1 MLRPGSTVVL
11 RVTNGWS
18 LKCSFSHG
26 LSFFF
31 FPSNVGTHVCLLDS
45 AQHVPD
51 SEVLGHFGWHHI
63 PGRQQDAG
71 SESCE
76 AVRGG
81 HSFNISG
88 EETTGCCCVSVNT
101 ALGSWTLCVGLGC
114 SAPLPCLL
122 NWAGQ
127 QGAVPE
133 GTALA
138 ERIGHVACA
147 EASS

>member
-18 LKCSFSHG
+18 LKCSFSRG

-31 FPSNVGTHVCLLDS
+31 SPSNVGTHVCLLDS

-76 AVRGG
+76 AVRGD
-81 HSFNISG
+81 
-88 EETTGCCCVSVNT
+88 
-101 ALGSWTLCVGLGC
+101 AQL
-114 SAPLPCLL
+114 
-122 NWAGQ
+122 
-127 QGAVPE
+127 
-133 GTALA
+133 
-138 ERIGHVACA
+138 
-147 EASS
+147 

>member
-11 RVTNGWS
+11 RMTNGWA
-18 LKCSFSHG
+18 LKCSFSHE
-26 LSFFF
+26 LFFILFFF

-76 AVRGG
+76 EVRGG
-81 HSFNISG
+81 QSFNISR
-88 EETTGCCCVSVNT
+88 EEVTGCCCVPLT
-101 ALGSWTLCVGLGC
+101 TTLGSWTLCVG
-114 SAPLPCLL
+114 STPLPCPL
-122 NWAGQ
+122 N
-127 QGAVPE
+127 
-133 GTALA
+133 
-138 ERIGHVACA
+138 
-147 EASS
+147 